1 MRFGIVAPPTPD
13 LVTQCETAEALGFEA
28 AWLFDSHLVCSDVYV
43 IMALCAQRT
52 RRMSF
57 GTGIAVAP
65 SRIAPVTAHTI
76 ATLNQLYPG
85 RVVLGL
91 GTGNTGRRTMGF
103 APMNARDF
111 RDYVRTVKWLLR
123 GETVA
128 YREGD
133 VIRPIRFLHP
143 DQGIVNLDG
152 PIPVCVSA
160 FGPQAM
166 RMAGELSDGFITI
179 WGSPDSIRAA
189 RTVLNEGA
197 KRAGRDLTAEGFRII
212 LFHNVYILHHGERA
226 DSVTARMAVGPSI
239 CAMLRYWIHAG
250 GLGGEAPPP
259 LARGIERFQG
269 WMQRHNIDPDR
280 DYTRFYEHYLLK
292 LPQEHL
298 ELLDEELIRTL
309 AIVGSPEECL
319 ERIRALAEAG
329 ITDFGLILGGNAHEL
344 MQRFSRAVIGHW

>member
-13 LVTQCETAEALGFEA
+13 LMTECETAEALGFEA
-28 AWLFDSHLVCSDVYV
+28 AWLFDSHLVYSDVYV

-57 GTGIAVAP
+57 GTGIAVAS

-103 APMNARDF
+103 APMKARAF
-111 RDYVRTVKWLLR
+111 RDYVRTVKGLLR

-133 VIRPIRFLHP
+133 VMRPIRFLHP

-152 PIPVCVSA
+152 PIPIYISA
-160 FGPQAM
+160 FGPQTL
-166 RMAGELSDGFITI
+166 RMAGELGDGFITI

-189 RTVLNEGA
+189 RAVLNDGA
-197 KRAGRDLTAEGFRII
+197 QRAGRDLAAEGFRVI
-212 LFHNVYILHHGERA
+212 LFHNVYVLHPGERA

-239 CAMLRYWIHAG
+239 CAALR
-250 GLGGEAPPP
+250 
-259 LARGIERFQG
+259 
-269 WMQRHNIDPDR
+269 
-280 DYTRFYEHYLLK
+280 
-292 LPQEHL
+292 
-298 ELLDEELIRTL
+298 
-309 AIVGSPEECL
+309 
-319 ERIRALAEAG
+319 
-329 ITDFGLILGGNAHEL
+329 
-344 MQRFSRAVIGHW
+344 